1 MIPSIAPDERAQFRV
16 LYRNFIAR
24 IVDLELLSSRG
35 DIGKLLAQLMAIVA
49 AYNFTVALCFAPRF
63 GVARIAQEKLM
74 FIAWNDVEFLIATT
88 LAIAGL
94 FSVLAWNAVLPDR
107 RDCIVLGL
115 LPLRTRTIFG
125 AKVAALGAALGIAVA
140 AGNVFTGI
148 CYPFIVARAP
158 GMLAVFRALLAYWTA
173 TAAAGLFICCA
184 LIAVQG
190 LAAQLLP
197 RRTFLKLSS
206 FLQIAALFVIVGVY
220 FIEPPLPVTPEMRV
234 RTIQGLFTYLPSFW
248 FFGLFQKLNGADDP
262 AFTALAG
269 RALWSIAIAFTA
281 AAGSFAVAYGRS
293 MRKIVE
299 QPDITPGYHRRGW
312 SLPVSGLLGRPFD
325 RAVLLFIARTL
336 ARSRQH
342 RLMLSVYAGIGLGI
356 ALVYAKDLLYG
367 RARSMWD
374 PIYARFGAHESWDEV
389 NIAFLVTSLVLLA
402 FGVIGARAV
411 FALPA
416 TLPANWIFRVTAV
429 QGPAAYFFAVRRAL
443 YCLTAVPVWT
453 ASALFYFAVWPVIAA
468 LEHVAV
474 LFAVGVTLIEVSLH
488 GFRKLPFA
496 CSYVPG
502 KTNIHVKLGIWSIL
516 FLFVTDRGSAIEFWA
531 MERPERFLVFFAIL
545 LGIAAWARRRTSDF
559 ASTPYDDLQFEDSLP
574 AAVDPLV
581 LLNENA

>member
-1 MIPSIAPDERAQFRV
+1 VIASIAPDERAQFRA

-74 FIAWNDVEFLIATT
+74 FFAWNDVEFLIATT

-115 LPLRTRTIFG
+115 LPVRTRTIFA
-125 AKVAALGAALGIAVA
+125 AKIAALGAALGIAVA

-148 CYPFIVARAP
+148 CYPFIVARTP

-173 TAAAGLFICCA
+173 TAGAGLFICWA

-190 LAAQLLP
+190 VAAQLLP

-220 FIEPPLPVTPEMRV
+220 FIEPPLPVTPAMRASTV
-234 RTIQGLFTYLPSFW
+234 HGLFTYVPSFW

-269 RALWSIAIAFTA
+269 RALWSIAIACTA

-299 QPDITPGYHRRGW
+299 QPDITPGYRRRW
-312 SLPVSGLLGRPFD
+312 SLPLSGLLGRPFD
-325 RAVLLFIARTL
+325 RTVLLFIARTF

-342 RLMLSVYAGIGLGI
+342 RLMLSVYVGIGLGI

-374 PIYARFGAHESWDEV
+374 PIYARLNPHESWNQV
-389 NIAFLVTSLVLLA
+389 NIPLLVSSLVLLA
-402 FGVIGARAV
+402 FAVIGARAV

-416 TLPANWIFRVTAV
+416 TLPANWMFRVTAV
-429 QGPAAYFFAVRRAL
+429 QGPAAYFFAIRRAL
-443 YCLTAVPVWT
+443 YCLTAVPVWI
-453 ASALFYFAVWPVIAA
+453 ASALFYFAVWPLTAA
-468 LEHVAV
+468 LEHLAV
-474 LFAVGVTLIEVSLH
+474 LFTLGATLIEVSLH

-502 KTNIHVKLGIWSIL
+502 KTNIHVKLGIWSVL
-516 FLFVTDRGSAIEFWA
+516 FLFVTDRGAAIESWA
-531 MERPERFLVFFAIL
+531 MERPERFIVFSAIL
-545 LGIAAWARRRTSDF
+545 LVIAAWARRRTSDF
-559 ASTPYDDLQFEDSLP
+559 ASTPYDDLQFEDALP